1 MSKQNIMKTLTA
13 DELDELSET
22 PTTQA
27 DFDSGKLKLVKRN
40 ASGAVIQTKQ
50 RINIFLDAATV
61 QYFKAKAGER
71 GYQTLINET
80 LKQSMQAESLEGV
93 IRKTIRDEL
102 RKQHA

>member
-1 MSKQNIMKTLTA
+1 MSKQSTTQTH
-13 DELDELSET
+13 DDLSEM
-22 PTTQA
+22 PITQA
-27 DFDSGKLKLVKRN
+27 DIVSGKLKLVKRN
-40 ASGAVIQTKQ
+40 ASGAVLQPKQ

-61 QYFKAKAGER
+61 QYFKTKAGER

-80 LKQSMQAESLEGV
+80 LKQSIQAESLEGV

>member
-61 QYFKAKAGER
+61 QYFKTKAGER

-80 LKQSMQAESLEGV
+80 LKQAIQAESIEGV
-93 IRKTIRDEL
+93 IRETIREEL

>member
-1 MSKQNIMKTLTA
+1 MKKPNN
-13 DELDELSET
+13 LSDA
-22 PTTQA
+22 PITQA

-80 LKQSMQAESLEGV
+80 LKQSIQAESLEGV

>member
-1 MSKQNIMKTLTA
+1 MSKQNTMKTLTTE
-13 DELDELSET
+13 ELDELSET

-27 DFDSGKLKLVKRN
+27 YFDSGKLKLVKRN

-50 RINIFLDAATV
+50 RINIFLDTVTV

-80 LKQSMQAESLEGV
+80 LKQSIQAESLEGV

>member
-1 MSKQNIMKTLTA
+1 MSKQNTMKTLTA
-13 DELDELSET
+13 EELDKLSET

-40 ASGAVIQTKQ
+40 ASGAVIQAKQ

-61 QYFKAKAGER
+61 QYFKTKAGER

-80 LKQSMQAESLEGV
+80 LKQSIQAESLEGV

>member
-1 MSKQNIMKTLTA
+1 MKTLSA
-13 DELDELSET
+13 EELDKLSEA
-22 PTTQA
+22 PTMQA

-40 ASGAVIQTKQ
+40 ASGAVIQAKQ

-61 QYFKAKAGER
+61 QCFKTKAGER

-80 LKQSMQAESLEGV
+80 LKQSIQAESLEGV

>member
-1 MSKQNIMKTLTA
+1 MKKPNN
-13 DELDELSET
+13 LSDA
-22 PTTQA
+22 PITQA

-61 QYFKAKAGER
+61 QYFKAKAGDR

-80 LKQSMQAESLEGV
+80 LKQSIQAESLEGV